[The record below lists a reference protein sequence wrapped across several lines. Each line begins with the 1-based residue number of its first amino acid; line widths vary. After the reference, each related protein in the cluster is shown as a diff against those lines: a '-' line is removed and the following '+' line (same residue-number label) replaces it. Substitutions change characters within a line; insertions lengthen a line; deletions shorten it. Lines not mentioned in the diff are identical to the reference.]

1 MEVQVLDSFN
11 TLEMEISGKT
21 EVSSTLTK
29 EQIKQDLETAAVA
42 LSRFCASELA
52 NGISSMKIKEI
63 KDLSRMII
71 DIQRAFFG
79 NEGVT
84 INNIQQNISNT
95 QLNFFKQS
103 LKNEI

>member
-1 MEVQVLDSFN
+1 MEVEILDSFN
-11 TLEMEISGKT
+11 TLEMEIESANQGN
-21 EVSSTLTK
+21 EVVTK

-42 LSRFCASELA
+42 LSKFCASELA
-52 NGISSMKIKEI
+52 NGISSMEIKEI

-79 NEGVT
+79 NEGVV

>member
-1 MEVQVLDSFN
+1 MEVEILDSFN
-11 TLEMEISGKT
+11 TLEMEIESANQDNS
-21 EVSSTLTK
+21 VVTK

-42 LSRFCASELA
+42 LSKFCASELA
-52 NGISSMKIKEI
+52 NGISSMEIKEI

-79 NEGVT
+79 NEGVV

>member
-1 MEVQVLDSFN
+1 MEVEILDSFN
-11 TLEMEISGKT
+11 TLEMEIESANQDNA
-21 EVSSTLTK
+21 VVTK

-42 LSRFCASELA
+42 LSKFCASELA
-52 NGISSMKIKEI
+52 NGISSMEIKEI

-79 NEGVT
+79 NEGVV

>member
-1 MEVQVLDSFN
+1 MEVEILGSFN
-11 TLEMEISGKT
+11 TLEMEISSGSQGK
-21 EVSSTLTK
+21 EVVTK

-42 LSRFCASELA
+42 LSKFCASELA
-52 NGISSMKIKEI
+52 NGISSMEIKEI

-79 NEGVT
+79 NEGVV